1 MVYSMLVLKNAGFQ
15 KRINFWANQ
24 TIPEIQQKRTNIYS
38 WANAHVLLKYEKIC
52 FWALFQAHF
61 SDNSLLC
68 TTENV
73 YICR

>member
-1 MVYSMLVLKNAGFQ
+1 M
-15 KRINFWANQ
+15 
-24 TIPEIQQKRTNIYS
+24 
-38 WANAHVLLKYEKIC
+38 LLKYKKIC
-52 FWALFQAHF
+52 SWALFQAHF